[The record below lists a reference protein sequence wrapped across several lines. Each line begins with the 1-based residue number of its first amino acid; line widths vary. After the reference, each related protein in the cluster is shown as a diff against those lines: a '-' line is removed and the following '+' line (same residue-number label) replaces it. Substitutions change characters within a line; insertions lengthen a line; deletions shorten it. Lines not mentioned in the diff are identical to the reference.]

1 MLPASPSSPEREI
14 TLSDVI
20 AARIIRKWN
29 NATTT
34 EKVVFVAAVIFIVLL
49 TVGLFLSSPIGLGVL
64 SGGALLAA
72 VVGSAAPIGI
82 PLLFFAGDEIKK
94 TAWVYQNRNDSF
106 VKSSILRILEGKE
119 NNPETESSEP
129 ERESSE
135 DDFSKNTPNNTS
147 SDYDSDPDL
156 DATPRGDWW

>member
-14 TLSDVI
+14 TLPDVI
-20 AARIIRKWN
+20 AARIIRKWSK
-29 NATTT
+29 ATTT

-49 TVGLFLSSPIGLGVL
+49 TVGLFLSSPIGFGVL

-94 TAWVYQNRNDSF
+94 TAWVYQNRNNSL
-106 VKSSILRILEGKE
+106 VENSIQKTLGRID
-119 NNPETESSEP
+119 NNSGA
-129 ERESSE
+129 ESSE
-135 DDFSKNTPNNTS
+135 DDSSPEPLDRTS
-147 SDYDSDPDL
+147 SNYSDFDPD
-156 DATPRGDWW
+156 DSSSDDWY